1 MTDWKTVKL
10 GDIAGND
17 FMDQEKLVGQD
28 IYPDQQVFPET
39 KNDLHAFLMNEKG
52 AKKLPT
58 LLTEVEAKD
67 KSERLNALREAL
79 EVVV

>member
-28 IYPDQQVFPET
+28 IYPHQVFPET

-58 LLTEVEAKD
+58 LLTEVEAKG
-67 KSERLNALREAL
+67 KSERSNALREAL
-79 EVVV
+79 GVVI

>member
-1 MTDWKTVKL
+1 
-10 GDIAGND
+10 
-17 FMDQEKLVGQD
+17 
-28 IYPDQQVFPET
+28 
-39 KNDLHAFLMNEKG
+39 MNEKG